1 MGNLQFCDDLC
12 VILDELNHSKKDS
25 DNWNYATIAIIK
37 SLSIAELN
45 FRTIS
50 RRLDKM
56 ELELRVVTIA
66 VKEANSETA
75 NRLEGLNRE
84 LSDIQINLKMRYPDQ
99 PRKL

>member
-1 MGNLQFCDDLC
+1 MGNLQFCDDLN
-12 VILDELNHSKKDS
+12 VLLDALNCSSKDS
-25 DNWNYATIAIIK
+25 DNWNDATIAIIK
-37 SLSIAELN
+37 SLSIAESN

-56 ELELRVVTIA
+56 ELELKGVIIA
-66 VKEANSETA
+66 AKEANSETA

-84 LSDIQINLKMRYPDQ
+84 LSDIQINLKMRNPDQ